1 MANGILGHD
10 TAAPYKQPVSDTLRV
25 HEIYL
30 SLQGESTFAGLPC
43 VFVRL
48 TGCDLRCSYCDTAY
62 AFTGGEAIS
71 IEAILNQV
79 DALAEGYPEPP
90 LVELTGGEPLLQKAT
105 PALLA
110 ALCDRGFTVLL
121 ETSGAHDISRGR
133 ASPSDRRLKCP
144 SSGESDRNLPAN
156 LHHLRASDEVKCVIG
171 TREDY
176 DWAKTQPASSSA
188 NARYYSMGQPIGGRS
203 AKRRAQVCSRRSYSL
218 PAANWPR
225 PSLPIA
231 FPSGSNSNNT
241 NTFGRPIKRAFDEPA
256 PQLLSTY
263 ESRNVTHLAEDGA
276 WPIVWERAKGVHV
289 WDTDGNKYLD
299 LTGAFAVAATGHAN
313 PRVTKPPKRS
323 SPNCARDG
331 RCTSASA

>member
-71 IEAILNQV
+71 IESILDQV

-121 ETSGAHDISRGR
+121 ETSGAHDISTVDTRVHR
-133 ASPSDRRLKCP
+133 IVDLKCP
-144 SSGESDRNLPAN
+144 SSGECDRNFTENIA
-156 LHHLRASDEVKCVIG
+156 HLRPTDEVKCVIG

-176 DWAKTQPASSSA
+176 VWAKEQLRQLFGKCEVLFSWVNPLEGDQASDVLK
-188 NARYYSMGQPIGGRS
+188 PVPPEHTPLT
-203 AKRRAQVCSRRSYSL
+203 RR
-218 PAANWPR
+218 
-225 PSLPIA
+225 
-231 FPSGSNSNNT
+231 
-241 NTFGRPIKRAFDEPA
+241 E
-256 PQLLSTY
+256 
-263 ESRNVTHLAEDGA
+263 LAEAITADRLPVRFQLQQHKHI
-276 WPIVWERAKGVHV
+276 WPVDQKGV
-289 WDTDGNKYLD
+289 
-299 LTGAFAVAATGHAN
+299 
-313 PRVTKPPKRS
+313 
-323 SPNCARDG
+323 
-331 RCTSASA
+331 

>member
-71 IEAILNQV
+71 IESILDQV

-121 ETSGAHDISRGR
+121 ETSGAHDISTVDTRVHR
-133 ASPSDRRLKCP
+133 IVDLKCP
-144 SSGESDRNLPAN
+144 SSGECDRVFTENIA
-156 LHHLRASDEVKCVIG
+156 HLRPTDEVKCVIG
-171 TREDY
+171 THEDY
-176 DWAKTQPASSSA
+176 VWAKDQLRELFGKCEVLFSWVNPLEGDQASDVLK
-188 NARYYSMGQPIGGRS
+188 PVPPDHTPLT
-203 AKRRAQVCSRRSYSL
+203 RR
-218 PAANWPR
+218 
-225 PSLPIA
+225 
-231 FPSGSNSNNT
+231 
-241 NTFGRPIKRAFDEPA
+241 E
-256 PQLLSTY
+256 
-263 ESRNVTHLAEDGA
+263 LAEAITADRLPVRFQLQQHKHI
-276 WPIVWERAKGVHV
+276 WPVDQKGV
-289 WDTDGNKYLD
+289 
-299 LTGAFAVAATGHAN
+299 
-313 PRVTKPPKRS
+313 
-323 SPNCARDG
+323 
-331 RCTSASA
+331 